1 MEEFQ
6 KKYPQYADLMPVR
19 ESIYRLDRLQGLQ
32 YSLVMTQAEIAGY
45 TSEQI
50 REYVT
55 KLARQG
61 VNGTMEALGFGKNFY
76 SIDSEVV
83 KQFVNVP
90 WCDGENFSIRIWNDT
105 QKLARYLSQD
115 LAQGFARGDSYEKL
129 VRQLQ
134 RRFGN
139 VNRRDAYRLVY
150 TEGTYVMAESSIQP
164 FTTDFTRYKVSPV
177 LDGKTCPIC
186 RGIMERVFEIAD
198 RKPGV
203 NFPPFHPWCRC
214 SFEIVVDD
222 WDRWMDQYV
231 TERVLSEEEKYAL
244 SQYIGSESYRINEK
258 LRNGKG
264 LTFEEEKFINNLD
277 NALRK
282 MPKYQGI
289 LTRSLDFL
297 YESDLKKFL
306 EQYQTGKIVEYSAYT
321 SATKGNIYNPDGQV
335 QIIFEDT
342 TRGRDISVYN
352 SEENEILYPRN
363 SKFLVV
369 ERVNKNGKIFLRLHE
384 KID

>member
-321 SATKGNIYNPDGQV
+321 SANKGNIYNPDGQV